1 VTDVDRDTCVRDP
14 SYPPANATPSC
25 RQREHDHPPN
35 APSMTNA
42 LITEGRTMT
51 NATPREPSQA
61 PARRVPNG
69 AAHSGQTNVVPIQR
83 GGYSV
88 AEVAEILA
96 VPSTTVCAWARA
108 DLIPVRRIGRRW
120 VIPRARF
127 DAWLDDLLKATDADF
142 ARERRRL
149 DRAANRRRR

>member
-1 VTDVDRDTCVRDP
+1 
-14 SYPPANATPSC
+14 
-25 RQREHDHPPN
+25 
-35 APSMTNA
+35 MTN
-42 LITEGRTMT
+42 ITS
-51 NATPREPSQA
+51 REPSQA

-69 AAHSGQTNVVPIQR
+69 TVRNDWNTIVPIQR